1 MRLLERAGF
10 EFVDVLPRDADQVVI
25 GALKSVSGE
34 SGAIHTSGRR
44 PD

>member
-10 EFVDVLPRDADQVVI
+10 ELIDVLLRDADQVVI

-34 SGAIHTSGRR
+34 PGAGSSPG
-44 PD
+44 P